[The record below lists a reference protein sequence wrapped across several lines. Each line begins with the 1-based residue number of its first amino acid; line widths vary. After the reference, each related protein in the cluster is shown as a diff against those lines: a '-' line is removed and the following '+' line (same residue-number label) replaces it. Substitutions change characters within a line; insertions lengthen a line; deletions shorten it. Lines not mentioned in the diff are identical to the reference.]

1 MLAYLRR
8 HHIGLLALFIAL
20 GGTSYAATKLP
31 KNSVGS
37 TQIRSGAV
45 SEAKLAKAVKSKLGK
60 TGPKGATGASGPAGP
75 AGPPGPA
82 GAAGA
87 TGATGP
93 RGPQGEQGPIGPE
106 GPQGPA
112 GPTSAG
118 VGGVNGSVNVGAFTS
133 TLTFSQASV
142 TLPATGRVLV
152 TATGDFR
159 IACGA
164 QACSQTIGVAVGGMT
179 VPGAFVQ
186 LSAGAN
192 GTAHQEGTIA
202 GVVSGVPAGTHQVVL
217 GTKVTAGTAAT
228 ATNDPALRLVA
239 IALAG

>member
-1 MLAYLRR
+1 MLLAYLKR
-8 HHIGLLALFIAL
+8 HHVGLLARFIAL

-45 SEAKLAKAVKSKLGK
+45 SEAKLAKAVKTKLGR
-60 TGPKGATGASGPAGP
+60 TGAK
-75 AGPPGPA
+75 
-82 GAAGA
+82 GA
-87 TGATGP
+87 TGATGAP
-93 RGPQGEQGPIGPE
+93 GPPGPA

-118 VGGVNGSVNVGAFTS
+118 VGGTNIGINVGAFTS
-133 TLTFSQASV
+133 TLNFSATTV
-142 TLPATGRVLV
+142 TLPAPGKVLV

-159 IACGA
+159 IGCGA
-164 QACSQTIGVAVGGMT
+164 QACAQTIGVSVGGST

-202 GVVSGVPAGTHQVVL
+202 GIAANVPAGTHTVVL
-217 GTKVTAGTAAT
+217 GTKVTSGTSAPT
-228 ATNDPALRLVA
+228 TNDPALRLVA